1 MIITSHQ
8 LKYMAKEY
16 KARRDGDEEMEQY
29 WQDRFFHCDPDSD
42 EYGDR
47 LTKHDFVRQYRITKN
62 HLESIDGSVE
72 CLFRGLWDM
81 TDYTYN
87 NVKLITQLQAE
98 NRVLKTI
105 LEANLK
111 AMKLKDKTLCTI
123 QKELEE
129 TKVSVKRISAVQ
141 KELEETKNKALKVKM
156 KRIHPLSYLV
166 ALFSFLSKMWTGS
179 YDNDTVNC
187 KEVNGWSSCTL
198 TPPQPT
204 PATRGQNT
212 PVIRGQTIPATRG
225 QTTRGQTTPV
235 IRGQTTPVTRGQ
247 TTNNSGKSQSW
258 QGQPLP
264 PYMKKSISEK
274 SQSWEGQ
281 PLPPY
286 TKESI
291 AFLLSMLLQKG
302 KIGNLHF

>member
-1 MIITSHQ
+1 MDKSNSNDGMIMTKHQ

-72 CLFRGLWDM
+72 CLFRGIWDM
-81 TDYTYN
+81 TDYTYDN
-87 NVKLITQLQAE
+87 AKAIALLQAE

-105 LEANLK
+105 LNANLK
-111 AMKLKDKTLCTI
+111 AMKLKDKMLCTI

-204 PATRGQNT
+204 PATRGQT
-212 PVIRGQTIPATRG
+212 TRGQTTPATRG
-225 QTTRGQTTPV
+225 QTTRAE
-235 IRGQTTPVTRGQ
+235 TTPVTRGR
-247 TTNNSGKSQSW
+247 TTSISSKSQ
-258 QGQPLP
+258 P
-264 PYMKKSISEK
+264 
-274 SQSWEGQ
+274 WEGQ
-281 PLPPY
+281 PVPPY
-286 TKESI
+286 MKESI
-291 AFLLSMLLQKG
+291 AFLLSMLLGMQRQKG
-302 KIGNLHF
+302 KIGNIHF

>member
-1 MIITSHQ
+1 MNKSDSNDMIITSHQ

-29 WQDRFFHCDPDSD
+29 WHDRFFHCDPDSD

-62 HLESIDGSVE
+62 HLEGIDGEVE
-72 CLFRGLWDM
+72 CLYRGIWDM
-81 TDYTYN
+81 TDYTYDN
-87 NVKLITQLQAE
+87 RLHINANAKHINANDKAITLLQAE

-111 AMKLKDKTLCTI
+111 AMKLKDKMLCTI

-204 PATRGQNT
+204 PATRGQ
-212 PVIRGQTIPATRG
+212 
-225 QTTRGQTTPV
+225 TTPV

-247 TTNNSGKSQSW
+247 TTNNSGKF
-258 QGQPLP
+258 
-264 PYMKKSISEK
+264 
-274 SQSWEGQ
+274 QSWEGQ
-281 PLPPY
+281 PLPMY
-286 TKESI
+286 MKESI

>member
-1 MIITSHQ
+1 MTKHQ

-29 WQDRFFHCDPDSD
+29 WQDRIFHCDPDSD

-47 LTKHDFVRQYRITKN
+47 LTKHDFVRQYRSTKN
-62 HLESIDGSVE
+62 HLESLDGSVE
-72 CLFRGLWDM
+72 CLFRGIWDM
-81 TDYTYN
+81 TDYTYDN
-87 NVKLITQLQAE
+87 AKAIALLQAE

-105 LEANLK
+105 LNANLK
-111 AMKLKDKTLCTI
+111 AMKLKDKMLSTI

-129 TKVSVKRISAVQ
+129 TKVSVKRISAIQ

-198 TPPQPT
+198 TSPQPT
-204 PATRGQNT
+204 
-212 PVIRGQTIPATRG
+212 PATRG
-225 QTTRGQTTPV
+225 QTTRGQTT
-235 IRGQTTPVTRGQ
+235 RGQTTPVTRGR
-247 TTNNSGKSQSW
+247 TTSISSKSQPW
-258 QGQPLP
+258 EGQP
-264 PYMKKSISEK
+264 PYMKESISSK
-274 SQSWEGQ
+274 SQPWEGQ
-281 PLPPY
+281 PVPPY
-286 TKESI
+286 MKESI
-291 AFLLSMLLQKG
+291 AFLLSMLLGMQRQKG